1 MAEQSSPSQVL
12 VVDDSKVIRRAASKI
27 LDKDFDVEEAVDGED
42 AWEILQHNK
51 YISVVFTDLGMPNL
65 DGYGL
70 LEKIRG
76 SEDREIANLPVIII
90 TGAEASEGAREEV
103 LEMGATDFISKP
115 FDSISLR
122 SRAAAYIN
130 YREEVRSLEKV
141 SVTDKLTGL
150 FTEAA
155 FQKQA
160 EKSIAYAQR
169 HCTAMTVVRFD
180 IDHFSELF
188 VKHGK
193 AIAEQILAKVSSFI
207 REAMRKE
214 DTAARLGV
222 AKFALLLPS
231 SDLLGATQVVTRI
244 CQRVSR
250 LKLKLGQEVFQ
261 ISFSA
266 GITTLTAGDEC
277 DLDCL
282 LEKAESALKQ
292 AIDEGGNKIIR
303 YETGEV
309 VTRQPPLE
317 QVEVSIDAMLTQ
329 VAKEPPE
336 VSNDEL
342 ASAMI
347 KLLPLISQADKKLK
361 LGLSKVI
368 VHLKN
373 RLK

>member
-347 KLLPLISQADKKLK
+347 KLLPLISQADKNLK

>member
-51 YISVVFTDLGMPNL
+51 NISVVFTDLGMPNL

-130 YREEVRSLEKV
+130 YREEVRALEKV

-150 FTEAA
+150 STEAA

-347 KLLPLISQADKKLK
+347 KLLPLISQADKNLK

>member
-70 LEKIRG
+70 LEKIRV

-347 KLLPLISQADKKLK
+347 KLLPLISQADKNLK

>member
-51 YISVVFTDLGMPNL
+51 NISVVFTDLGMPNL

-150 FTEAA
+150 STEAA

>member
-51 YISVVFTDLGMPNL
+51 NISVVFTDLGMPNL

-130 YREEVRSLEKV
+130 YREEVRALEKV

-150 FTEAA
+150 STEAA

-231 SDLLGATQVVTRI
+231 SDLLGATHVVTRI

-347 KLLPLISQADKKLK
+347 KLLPLISQADKNLK

>member
-51 YISVVFTDLGMPNL
+51 NISVVFTDLGMPNL

-150 FTEAA
+150 STEAA

-347 KLLPLISQADKKLK
+347 KLLPLISQADKNLK

>member
-1 MAEQSSPSQVL
+1 VIDQPALSQVL

-42 AWEILQHNK
+42 AWDIIQQNK
-51 YISVVFTDLGMPNL
+51 NISVVFTDLSMPNL

-103 LEMGATDFISKP
+103 LEMGATDFITKP

-122 SRAAAYIN
+122 SRAASYIN

-141 SVTDKLTGL
+141 SVVDKLTGL
-150 FTEAA
+150 STEAA
-155 FQKQA
+155 FENQA
-160 EKSIAYAQR
+160 EKSIAYAER

-193 AIAEQILAKVSSFI
+193 VIAEQILAKVSSFI
-207 REAMRKE
+207 NEAMRKE

-231 SDLLGATQVVTRI
+231 SDLQGATQVVARI

-250 LKLKLGQEVFQ
+250 LKLKLGDEVFQ

-266 GITTLTAGDEC
+266 GITTLTPGETC
-277 DLDCL
+277 DLVCL
-282 LEKAESALKQ
+282 LDKAESALKQ
-292 AIDEGGNKIIR
+292 ALEEGGNKIIR

-309 VTRQPPLE
+309 VSRQTALAR
-317 QVEVSIDAMLTQ
+317 VEVSIDELLSEVM
-329 VAKEPPE
+329 KEPPE
-336 VSNDEL
+336 ISNEQL
-342 ASAMI
+342 SSAMI
-347 KLLPLISQADKKLK
+347 KLLPLISQADKNLK
-361 LGLSKVI
+361 LGLSKV
-368 VHLKN
+368 VLHLKK
-373 RLK
+373 RLT

>member
-1 MAEQSSPSQVL
+1 MAEQSSISQVL
-12 VVDDSKVIRRAASKI
+12 IVDDSKVIRRAASKI
-27 LDKDFDVEEAVDGED
+27 LDKDFEVEEAIDGED

-51 YISVVFTDLGMPNL
+51 NISVVFTDLGMPNL

-70 LEKIRG
+70 LEKIRN

-90 TGAEASEGAREEV
+90 TGAEATEGAREEV

-122 SRAAAYIN
+122 SRAASYIN
-130 YREEVRSLEKV
+130 YREEIRSLEKS

-150 FTEAA
+150 FTETA
-155 FQKQA
+155 FLKQA
-160 EKSIAYAQR
+160 EQSIAYAQR

-193 AIAEQILAKVSSFI
+193 GIAEQILAKISSFI

-222 AKFALLLPS
+222 AKFALILPS

-244 CQRVSR
+244 CQRVGR

-266 GITTLTAGDEC
+266 GITTLTAGEESN
-277 DLDCL
+277 LECL

-292 AIDEGGNKIIR
+292 AVAEGGNKIIR
-303 YETGEV
+303 YETGEAV
-309 VTRQPPLE
+309 SRYSSLQ
-317 QVEVSIDAMLTQ
+317 QVEVSIDDLLTQ

-342 ASAMI
+342 ASAMLKI
-347 KLLPLISQADKKLK
+347 LPLISQADKKLK